1 MTTSRIAF
9 ADLTSHGVHPKV
21 GAANRLDPYWDGLW
35 ASGALASW
43 VSAESAARQE
53 RAGLAR
59 VPAPLA
65 MDPQEAWEKFVGG
78 YGWRRKLEVLG
89 VLGSWRTLSAEQLAA
104 FVGAPSIAGRSR
116 LMDAAFACGLVDHGI
131 FTSGLVRTH
140 LSSRAK
146 LFRPSGTDVFA
157 KRVAPMLTYPELTL
171 VTGGRKFK
179 TGGQYDRHNLLTSE
193 LALRVAEFCDV
204 GTVLGETYSTVDLLL
219 GSGIGKP
226 PIVKRNQSADAT
238 IVRADGMRVAVE
250 ITASVASL
258 KEKVHRW
265 AERMSTDSFARTG
278 LNILFVGAP
287 PPDRPHGRS
296 QDEFLRIL
304 RKTIRRVLAEYPGV
318 PGANLADRFW
328 VAMWE
333 DWFPAPGMVTESFL
347 TLRAHRLSPG
357 ARAPWREAGI
367 LDEFEVPFEP
377 HDPAAMTAV
386 LSGAATVA
394 SPPVWLRRRYE
405 TVPLHRYAMA
415 KGGFDSVPVPHP
427 QKPPAGAGQAT
438 PAARTSVARASAR
451 LSNAPSPDEGAI
463 S

>member
-1 MTTSRIAF
+1 M
-9 ADLTSHGVHPKV
+9 P
-21 GAANRLDPYWDGLW
+21 
-35 ASGALASW
+35 
-43 VSAESAARQE
+43 
-53 RAGLAR
+53 
-59 VPAPLA
+59 
-65 MDPQEAWEKFVGG
+65 
-78 YGWRRKLEVLG
+78 
-89 VLGSWRTLSAEQLAA
+89 
-104 FVGAPSIAGRSR
+104 
-116 LMDAAFACGLVDHGI
+116 
-131 FTSGLVRTH
+131 
-140 LSSRAK
+140 LSSQ
-146 LFRPSGTDVFA
+146 PG
-157 KRVAPMLTYPELTL
+157 
-171 VTGGRKFK
+171 
-179 TGGQYDRHNLLTSE
+179 
-193 LALRVAEFCDV
+193 
-204 GTVLGETYSTVDLLL
+204 
-219 GSGIGKP
+219 
-226 PIVKRNQSADAT
+226 
-238 IVRADGMRVAVE
+238 
-250 ITASVASL
+250 
-258 KEKVHRW
+258 KEKK
-265 AERMSTDSFARTG
+265 
-278 LNILFVGAP
+278 
-287 PPDRPHGRS
+287 DRPHGRS
-296 QDEFLRIL
+296 QDEFRRIL

-377 HDPAAMTAV
+377 HDPTAMTAV

-438 PAARTSVARASAR
+438 PAARTSAARASAR